1 MNDKMNYDYTAIMRE
16 AWRLIRQNGYTRSE
30 ALKTA
35 WLLAKVQNRMRAGVV
50 AFAYLKMDG
59 TVREAHGTLSASVLP
74 ATTGGRRREDPTL
87 LTYFDTDKQ
96 SWRCFKKANILTIE
110 I

>member
-1 MNDKMNYDYTAIMRE
+1 MNNTMNYDYTAIMTE

-30 ALKTA
+30 AMKTA
-35 WLLAKVQNRMRAGVV
+35 WLLAKVKRGMRAGVV
-50 AFAYLKMDG
+50 SFAYLKMDG
-59 TVREAHGTLSASVLP
+59 SVREAHGTLMSSAVP
-74 ATTGGRRREDPTL
+74 ATGGHRREDPTL
-87 LTYFDTDKQ
+87 MTYYDTDKR